1 MKLNRTFKQK
11 LSDWPYFRFGKK
23 KKMYE
28 DEAGE
33 SSPALGEISNNSR
46 EIDRA
51 SGFKK
56 INK

>member
-1 MKLNRTFKQK
+1 MRNEHNYQIE
-11 LSDWPYFRFGKK
+11 KK